1 MILTC
6 PNCGTQ
12 YVVKDDAIPPQ
23 GRQVRCAACKHSWHE
38 GPAATEAVEEP
49 AGESVEPVQE
59 EQESLAEATMIE
71 PRSGVE
77 AEERAYEEAL
87 IEGES
92 AEAPETEPVAGRE
105 MADEGVPEASEEP
118 AAASDELER
127 SEAMAAVPVGI
138 ADYNEPPAPEA
149 QVDDDFS
156 PFAERDYVEPKRR
169 SPLLTIL
176 IILVVVAAAAAAFW
190 FLAPAEW
197 KAKLGLAEAGATPL
211 QLMITHPERQQLASG
226 NELVI
231 VTGRVINPTSKT
243 HPVPPIYAQLKT
255 KAGKVVYSWVIQP
268 PTPSL
273 APGASASFNSAEY
286 KVPPGGDDLTV
297 TLGAPKA

>member
-38 GPAATEAVEEP
+38 GPTTAEAIEEP
-49 AGESVEPVQE
+49 VVEAAEPPQE
-59 EQESLAEATMIE
+59 EQESLAEATLIE

-87 IEGES
+87 IDGQT
-92 AEAPETEPVAGRE
+92 AEAPEPAPVAEPG
-105 MADEGVPEASEEP
+105 MADDGVPEASEEP
-118 AAASDELER
+118 APVTDELEQP
-127 SEAMAAVPVGI
+127 EAMTAVPVGI
-138 ADYNEPPAPEA
+138 ADYGEPPAPEA

-156 PFAERDYVEPKRR
+156 PFAERDYVEPRRR

>member
-38 GPAATEAVEEP
+38 GPAVMDLVEESP
-49 AGESVEPVQE
+49 DTAPE
-59 EQESLAEATMIE
+59 EHESLAEATLIE

-77 AEERAYEEAL
+77 AEERAF
-87 IEGES
+87 EG
-92 AEAPETEPVAGRE
+92 AELGAAAETAE
-105 MADEGVPEASEEP
+105 PEAEVSDGNVAELVAEDEP
-118 AAASDELER
+118 APLAGGFEEREAVAAAPTE
-127 SEAMAAVPVGI
+127 V

-156 PFAERDYVEPKRR
+156 PFAERDFVEPKRR
-169 SPLLTIL
+169 SPLVTIL
-176 IILVVVAAAAAAFW
+176 VILVLVAAAAAAFW

-197 KAKLGLAEAGATPL
+197 KARLGLAEAGATPL

-231 VTGRVINPTSKT
+231 VTGRVINPTSKAHT
-243 HPVPPIYAQLKT
+243 VPPIYAQLKT

-268 PTPSL
+268 PTPTL